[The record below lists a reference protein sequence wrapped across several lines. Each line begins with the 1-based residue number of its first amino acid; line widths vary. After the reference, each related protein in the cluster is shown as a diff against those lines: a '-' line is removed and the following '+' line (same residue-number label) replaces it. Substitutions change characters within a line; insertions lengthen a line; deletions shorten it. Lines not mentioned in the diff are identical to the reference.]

1 MPNYESLLMPYPPA
15 DDDARR
21 REVLERLA
29 AAARRLGLPRE
40 RLALLLR
47 KLEANEEATRS
58 FLAREVYGVTE
69 EELDEML
76 RRELGEGGD

>member
-1 MPNYESLLMPYPPA
+1 MSYPPA